1 MTARRRFAAS
11 AALLVLAFLAAP
23 GRSCCAESDPKAVAL
38 AESTLV
44 RMGGRDAWNRT
55 HYLVWNFF
63 GRRKHT
69 WDRFTGDERIETGN
83 RIVLLNLQT
92 HDGHV
97 FDKGEEVTDPAA
109 RKTALD
115 LGYGWW
121 VNDSY
126 WLLMPYKLLDPGTK
140 LKYVGPSKLADG
152 RAADLLGLTFDAGVG
167 MTPENRYDV
176 WIARDTGLVEQ
187 WSYYAAAADTAP
199 AFTMAWKGWKRFGS
213 VLLATDHGQGDP
225 WETAAPDSLPRS
237 LFEKP

>member
-1 MTARRRFAAS
+1 MAARRVATS
-11 AALLVLAFLAAP
+11 AALLAAAFLAVAGGP
-23 GRSCCAESDPKAVAL
+23 CRAESDPKAVAL

-44 RMGGRDAWNRT
+44 RMGGRDAWAHT
-55 HYLVWNFF
+55 HYLQWNFF

-69 WDRFTGDERIETGN
+69 WDRFTGMDRIETGD
-83 RIVLLNLQT
+83 RIVLVNIQT

-97 FDKGEEVTDPAA
+97 FDKGAEITDPAA
-109 RKTALD
+109 KKAALD

-126 WLLMPYKLLDPGTK
+126 WLIMPYKLLDPGVN
-140 LKYVGPSKLADG
+140 LKYLGPSKLSDG
-152 RAADLLGLTFDAGVG
+152 RAADLLGLTFGAGIG

-199 AFTMAWKGWKRFGS
+199 QFTMAWKGWKRFGKM
-213 VLLATDHGQGDP
+213 LLATDHGQGEP
-225 WETAAPDSLPRS
+225 WETAAPDSVPRA